1 MSVGKHD
8 EEELIKQIMSYNS
21 EDEQS
26 DSEIEKI
33 EVPVGSELIKINSC
47 FVLNK
52 FLKVN
57 VFK

>member
-1 MSVGKHD
+1 MSAGKHD